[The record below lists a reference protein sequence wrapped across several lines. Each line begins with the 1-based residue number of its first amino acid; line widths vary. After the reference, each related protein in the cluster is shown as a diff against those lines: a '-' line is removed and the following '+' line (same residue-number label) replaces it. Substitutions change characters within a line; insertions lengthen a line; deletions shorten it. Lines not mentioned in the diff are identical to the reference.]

1 MRTRPIVDRTG
12 RSAKTFRRAL
22 LSESGVALVMAL
34 LTVVVLLLLGA
45 GLVAAA
51 MTEVFTAQT
60 AEDSG
65 RALNVA
71 EAGLAHAIQVLRE
84 DRDWSNSEE
93 ATGGC
98 PGAVDGW
105 QVLRDHRS
113 GDECLSDRP
122 YPSGAAF
129 SVSPAAP
136 GSPDAECASIPVSV
150 GSGGGGGGAGA
161 APAEVGKYT
170 VLFHP
175 TQDRTANT
183 LRVRVIGKVGRAQ
196 RGVEALLA
204 RVTPADFVAYSASTV
219 DSTVRSGSGTFTVHG
234 SVYIRGDWAF
244 KGNSSQLN
252 DRPIVTG
259 DEPPYGNQTYVCGDL
274 AMQGSAQIGT
284 RAQPM
289 KAVHVAGVRRPTGN
303 AQIYANRVDKAV
315 PDIRLGDVAL
325 FVRCIAG
332 QPQQDRQACENSFG
346 SGIWASYTNEVSY
359 TNEAS
364 EGSMQVVIPNDPGS
378 ENDQWKDLTLNRAT
392 VAFLLP
398 KKGRGAQCRS
408 AAEDNLNR
416 DGSRKPGGNLSAVMA
431 ECAAFYDASARRLYV
446 AGSFQENGVRKTQI
460 IYVPGRVVIGE
471 ENQNRD
477 FELVYVV
484 DNNPDA
490 SPQEEKDTAM
500 IVVGCET
507 CSTDALYVGRG
518 ARLLARN
525 RGSQN
530 PNYARTDLLAFVVN
544 RSVRLEGAGQ
554 ASQSCS
560 DRSDQEQNAVFVT
573 GGTPGE
579 LFTKF
584 RLQLIGAIVARRIVM
599 QDDGNGPGQAYNV
612 RWCQVPNLKDLVA
625 ETLLGQFLNDPR
637 SSSIVIREWR
647 EIGL

>member
-1 MRTRPIVDRTG
+1 
-12 RSAKTFRRAL
+12 
-22 LSESGVALVMAL
+22 
-34 LTVVVLLLLGA
+34 
-45 GLVAAA
+45 
-51 MTEVFTAQT
+51 
-60 AEDSG
+60 
-65 RALNVA
+65 
-71 EAGLAHAIQVLRE
+71 
-84 DRDWSNSEE
+84 
-93 ATGGC
+93 
-98 PGAVDGW
+98 
-105 QVLRDHRS
+105 
-113 GDECLSDRP
+113 
-122 YPSGAAF
+122 
-129 SVSPAAP
+129 
-136 GSPDAECASIPVSV
+136 
-150 GSGGGGGGAGA
+150 
-161 APAEVGKYT
+161 
-170 VLFHP
+170 
-175 TQDRTANT
+175 
-183 LRVRVIGKVGRAQ
+183 
-196 RGVEALLA
+196 
-204 RVTPADFVAYSASTV
+204 
-219 DSTVRSGSGTFTVHG
+219 
-234 SVYIRGDWAF
+234 
-244 KGNSSQLN
+244 
-252 DRPIVTG
+252 
-259 DEPPYGNQTYVCGDL
+259 
-274 AMQGSAQIGT
+274 
-284 RAQPM
+284 
-289 KAVHVAGVRRPTGN
+289 
-303 AQIYANRVDKAV
+303 
-315 PDIRLGDVAL
+315 
-325 FVRCIAG
+325 
-332 QPQQDRQACENSFG
+332 
-346 SGIWASYTNEVSY
+346 
-359 TNEAS
+359 
-364 EGSMQVVIPNDPGS
+364 
-378 ENDQWKDLTLNRAT
+378 
-392 VAFLLP
+392 
-398 KKGRGAQCRS
+398 
-408 AAEDNLNR
+408 
-416 DGSRKPGGNLSAVMA
+416 MA

-490 SPQEEKDTAM
+490 GPQEEKDTAM
-500 IVVGCET
+500 IVVGCEA